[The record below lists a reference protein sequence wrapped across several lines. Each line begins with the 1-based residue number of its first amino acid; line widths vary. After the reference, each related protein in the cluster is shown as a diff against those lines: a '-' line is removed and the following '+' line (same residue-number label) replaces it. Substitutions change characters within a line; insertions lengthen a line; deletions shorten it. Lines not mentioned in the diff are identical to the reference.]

1 MENQKSS
8 SRQKALSLIDLS
20 SAFVL
25 YGVGVGLAVL
35 VFLVELLFNR
45 IRQHRDELIKIEQ
58 EKAAASAAGA
68 EELARFDPKYFW

>member
-1 MENQKSS
+1 MENQKTS

-20 SAFVL
+20 NAFVL

-58 EKAAASAAGA
+58 EKAAASAAEA